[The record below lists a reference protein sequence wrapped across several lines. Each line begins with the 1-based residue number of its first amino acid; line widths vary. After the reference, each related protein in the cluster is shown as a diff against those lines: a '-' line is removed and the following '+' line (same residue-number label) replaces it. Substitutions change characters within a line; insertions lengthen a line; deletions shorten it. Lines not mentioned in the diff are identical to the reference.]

1 MVENIL
7 MYKRVKKLE
16 GLLYGRIL
24 VDLVIGM
31 IIGLAIGI
39 IIGGSRKKT
48 E

>member
-7 MYKRVKKLE
+7 MYKRGKKLM
-16 GLLYGRIL
+16 GPLYGRIL
-24 VDLVIGM
+24 VNLVIGM